1 MDQASEAQSDHRPKA
16 VGRDIEEGP
25 QWRRSQRPSLGL
37 FGVGAF
43 GAFAIP
49 YLAPFFD
56 LHLHDAHRDT
66 SDIACRHGAKVA
78 DLATAASR
86 DILVIAVPFARISSL
101 ASAIAAHV
109 RPGALVVD
117 VCSIKVK
124 PLAILT
130 EALPADA
137 EIVGIHPLFGPQS
150 GRAGIRGLAAT
161 VCPVRGRSGAAVVR
175 FLRHRLGL
183 AVRTMSAESH
193 DAQMAYV
200 QGLTHLLGR
209 MVLAVAPPQ
218 RVQGTSSFGHLMQ
231 MVDTVRHDSDEL
243 FHTITVENPFVAD
256 VRSRLL
262 DAAQRLC
269 GPDQQPLD
277 RRVQDYAVGDIGLSP
292 ASSR

>member
-1 MDQASEAQSDHRPKA
+1 MDQASETQSDDRHKA
-16 VGRDIEEGP
+16 GGQDIDEGP
-25 QWRRSQRPSLGL
+25 RWRRSQRPSLSL

-43 GAFAIP
+43 RAFAIP

-66 SDIACRHGAKVA
+66 SEIACRHGAKVA

-86 DILVIAVPFARISSL
+86 DILVIAVPFTKISGL
-101 ASAIAAHV
+101 AKAIAAHV

-124 PLAILT
+124 PLEILT
-130 EALPADA
+130 KTLPAHT
-137 EIVGIHPLFGPQS
+137 EIVGVHPLFGPQS
-150 GRAGIRGLAAT
+150 GRTGIRGLATT
-161 VCPVRGRSGAAVVR
+161 VCPVRGRSGVALAR

-183 AVRTMSAESH
+183 SVHTMSAESH

-209 MVLAVAPPQ
+209 MVLAVEPPQ
-218 RVQGTSSFGHLMQ
+218 LIQSTSSFGHLMQ

-269 GPDQQPLD
+269 GPD
-277 RRVQDYAVGDIGLSP
+277 RRPVDPGA
-292 ASSR
+292 